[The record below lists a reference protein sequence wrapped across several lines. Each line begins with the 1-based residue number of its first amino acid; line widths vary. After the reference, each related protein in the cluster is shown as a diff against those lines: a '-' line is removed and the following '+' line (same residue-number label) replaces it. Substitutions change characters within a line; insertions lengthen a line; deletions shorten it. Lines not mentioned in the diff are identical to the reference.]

1 MLVMH
6 EWESRK
12 WFTWHDVFA
21 QGEGDVF
28 HSEQILLDVQGASV
42 L

>member
-1 MLVMH
+1 MH

-12 WFTWHDVFA
+12 WFTWCDVFV
-21 QGEGDVF
+21 QGGGDVF
-28 HSEQILLDVQGASV
+28 HSGQILLDVQGASM